1 MLGGLLTSLNELS
14 EAWSSYLDGEVGA
27 SRGQESTG
35 SERGDVDQIVA
46 FFEREYYG
54 HEERFSRFLGTTG
67 DADAF
72 EAQRIAYF
80 NLTSCIDHQ
89 NEQICYLLEELR
101 AKRAEFKQLLLD
113 APSTR
118 RLGRLTAAAVME
130 VQSAPA
136 TKALTNSI
144 EVLKMDIT
152 DRKNTRFFKERE
164 RQDAAGPL
172 SKMISEIK
180 LREFEC
186 TTRFGSD
193 EPGGHGAPAVERLSA
208 SDVGQAKKFEDSGER
223 DGAQDHASGA
233 VTLGEGFVTGGMFLH
248 LGDLVLSISCAR
260 ARVCVGSVRRR
271 KRLTDDEIN
280 AALREKLF

>member
-14 EAWSSYLDGEVGA
+14 EAWSSYLEGEAGAGRDGN
-27 SRGQESTG
+27 TG

-67 DADAF
+67 DAEAF
-72 EAQRIAYF
+72 ETQRIAYF

-130 VQSAPA
+130 VQSALA
-136 TKALTNSI
+136 TKALTQSI

-172 SKMISEIK
+172 SKLISEIK
-180 LREFEC
+180 LREFAS
-186 TTRFGSD
+186 RLDSD
-193 EPGGHGAPAVERLSA
+193 EPGGHAPPAAERLSA
-208 SDVGQAKKFEDSGER
+208 QGIGQAKKDEDRGER
-223 DGAQDHASGA
+223 DVAHDHAGGA
-233 VTLGEGFVTGGMFLH
+233 VTLGEGFVSGGMFLH
-248 LGDLVLSISCAR
+248 LGARPCAVYLMCAR
-260 ARVCVGSVRRR
+260 ACVRVGSMRRR